1 MSSSDSASTL
11 KSSADSSASSKEE
24 YVSAEGTQPIVTS
37 HEAAEDLPAT
47 KTTEEP
53 FASVQPAQWTWP
65 SGQKLAR
72 WGLVIVALY
81 GVGWLLWTA
90 RPVLLPFTIGL
101 VLAYLLTPIV
111 NILNRFGPRWLAIL
125 LVYICGGILI
135 VTAFAFVVPVISEQI
150 RTLVAA
156 IPSVAEIQEGIIAL
170 LEQYETNVPE
180 EIQLPLQESLFGT
193 IETFQSNF
201 DTYIREVGE
210 FLWERV
216 LQIINTVTFIIGFL
230 IVPIWLF
237 YVLNDQAKGR
247 QFIDRLLHPRARAD
261 FWNVWNI
268 SDRVFSDYIRGQL
281 ILGLT
286 VGLMVGI
293 GLLVLDRFFFPGEID
308 FILLLA
314 IVAGVTELVPIIGP
328 IIGAIPGILVGF
340 LISPVAGIAI
350 TILYIIVQ
358 QIENNFLVPRII
370 GESVGVHPAIL
381 TVVLISLG
389 YIFGL
394 VGIILA
400 APISAIARD
409 LFVYVYNR
417 LDDKPPQVAVE
428 RVLSLKQLKEVSTP
442 SD

>member
-1 MSSSDSASTL
+1 MSSDSASTL
-11 KSSADSSASSKEE
+11 KPTADPSVSSKEDPM
-24 YVSAEGTQPIVTS
+24 SAEGT
-37 HEAAEDLPAT
+37 PAT
-47 KTTEEP
+47 VTRQETAETTPAAQVTEEATMSAEP
-53 FASVQPAQWTWP
+53 FRWAWP
-65 SGQKLAR
+65 SGRRIAR
-72 WGLVIVALY
+72 WGLVILALY

-90 RPVLLPFTIGL
+90 RPALLPFTIGL
-101 VLAYLLTPIV
+101 ILAYLLTPVV
-111 NILNRFGPRWLAIL
+111 NSLNHFVPRWLAIL
-125 LVYICGGILI
+125 VVYVCGGFLI
-135 VTAFAFVVPVISEQI
+135 FTAFAFLVPVISEQV
-150 RTLVAA
+150 RTLIAA
-156 IPSVAEIQEGIIAL
+156 IPSVTEIQQGIIEL
-170 LEQYETNVPE
+170 SEQYETNVPE

-201 DTYIREVGE
+201 DTYIRGLGE
-210 FLWERV
+210 FLWERI
-216 LQIINTVTFIIGFL
+216 LQIINTVTFIVGFL

-247 QFIDRLLHPRARAD
+247 EFIDKLLHPRARAD

-293 GLLVLDRFFFPGEID
+293 GLLILDLFFFDID

-314 IVAGVTELVPIIGP
+314 IIAGVTELVPIIGP
-328 IIGAIPGILVGF
+328 IIGAVPGILVGF

-358 QIENNFLVPRII
+358 QAENNFLVPRII
-370 GESVGVHPAIL
+370 GDSVGVHPAIL

-394 VGIILA
+394 IGIILA
-400 APISAIARD
+400 APVSAIARD

-417 LDDKPPQVAVE
+417 LDGQSPQRSIE
-428 RVLSLKQLKEVSTP
+428 KVLSRKQLEEVAAS
-442 SD
+442 SG

>member
-1 MSSSDSASTL
+1 MSSDSASTL
-11 KSSADSSASSKEE
+11 KPTADTSVSSSEE
-24 YVSAEGTQPIVTS
+24 RKSVEGTPAGVTTQETS
-37 HEAAEDLPAT
+37 AATSAVYA
-47 KTTEEP
+47 TEEVAVSEEP
-53 FASVQPAQWTWP
+53 LRWAWP
-65 SGQKLAR
+65 SGRKVAR
-72 WGLVIVALY
+72 WGLVILSLY
-81 GVGWLLWTA
+81 GVGWLLWSA
-90 RPVLLPFTIGL
+90 RPALLPFMIGL

-111 NILNRFGPRWLAIL
+111 NSLNRFVPRWLAIL
-125 LVYICGGILI
+125 VVYVCGGFLI
-135 VTAFAFVVPVISEQI
+135 FTAFAFLVPVISDQV

-156 IPSVAEIQEGIIAL
+156 IPSVVELQQGIIEL
-170 LEQYETNVPE
+170 LEQYEANVPE

-201 DTYIREVGE
+201 DTYIRGLGE
-210 FLWERV
+210 FLWERI

-237 YVLNDQAKGR
+237 YVLSDQAKGR
-247 QFIDRLLHPRARAD
+247 QFIDGLLHPRVRAD

-286 VGLMVGI
+286 VGLMVGS
-293 GLLVLDRFFFPGEID
+293 GLLILDLFFFDID

-328 IIGAIPGILVGF
+328 IIGAVPGILVGF
-340 LISPVAGIAI
+340 LISPVAGITI

-358 QIENNFLVPRII
+358 QVENNFLVPRII
-370 GESVGVHPAIL
+370 GDSVGVHPAIL

-394 VGIILA
+394 IGIILA
-400 APISAIARD
+400 APVSAIARD

-417 LDDKPPQVAVE
+417 LDSLSPQQSIE
-428 RVLSLKQLKEVSTP
+428 KVLSRKQLEEVSTP
-442 SD
+442 SGST